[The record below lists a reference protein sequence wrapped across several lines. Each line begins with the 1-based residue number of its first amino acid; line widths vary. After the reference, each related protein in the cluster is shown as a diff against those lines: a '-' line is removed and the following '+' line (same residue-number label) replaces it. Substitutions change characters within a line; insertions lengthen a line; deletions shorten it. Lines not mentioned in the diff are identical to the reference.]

1 MIGRPASL
9 VAPALAAIGLAF
21 ATPALAQPANPFQL
35 EAPDPFKQEALP
47 LPPRPAPAD
56 RGSEPAAVEAPSKGP
71 AANLTPQTM
80 PTEDQ
85 VYATYQRGFFV
96 EAFALATERAEAG
109 DAQAMTLLGHL
120 YELGQGI
127 PGDTVKAALW
137 YGLAAKRGD
146 REGQVA
152 LALLYLSG
160 EGVSRDKRR
169 AMELFETAARQ
180 DQPIALFNLAQLYNE
195 GEIVTPDPGKALTL
209 MRRAAELGNTE
220 AAYGYALMLDDADEP
235 GKDAEVTHW
244 LGVAALNGHVPA
256 EIEYAIRLAN
266 GRGIEKNLERA
277 AFYMS
282 RAAWAGNPVAQNRLA
297 YLYLTGSGVH
307 YDPIDAAKWHLIAKA
322 SGHPDLELDG
332 FLATLK
338 PDELAEAQKRVA
350 HWPNEPADPA
360 PANFAPKPANV
371 APTGLHG
378 PLDEA
383 RPAPTASV
391 ARTPADP
398 PSEPVPPLASPPAV
412 PSAAP

>member
-35 EAPDPFKQEALP
+35 EAPDPFKQESLP
-47 LPPRPAPAD
+47 LPPRPAPAE
-56 RGSEPAAVEAPSKGP
+56 RGSEPAAAVAPSRP
-71 AANLTPQTM
+71 PITEQAPQTI

-85 VYATYQRGFFV
+85 VYAVYQRGFFV

-120 YELGQGI
+120 YESGQGI
-127 PGDTVKAALW
+127 PGDAAKAALW

-152 LALLYLSG
+152 LALLCLSG

-169 AMELFETAARQ
+169 AMELFEAAARQ

-235 GKDAEVTHW
+235 GKDAEVTRW
-244 LGVAALNGHVPA
+244 LGVAAANGHVPA

-266 GRGIEKNLERA
+266 GRGIEKNLQRA
-277 AFYMS
+277 AFYLS

-297 YLYLTGSGVH
+297 YLYLTGSGVR
-307 YDPIDAAKWHLIAKA
+307 YDPIEAAKWHLIAKA

-338 PDELAEAQKRVA
+338 PDELAEAQKRVTQ
-350 HWPNEPADPA
+350 WPNETTDPA
-360 PANFAPKPANV
+360 PAGFAPKPASAV
-371 APTGLHG
+371 PTGLHG

-383 RPAPTASV
+383 RPAPV
-391 ARTPADP
+391 ARAPTDP
-398 PSEPVPPLASPPAV
+398 PPAPALPLASPPAA
-412 PSAAP
+412 PAAAP